1 MDILEELNRV
11 SLYIEEH
18 ITEDISID
26 ELAKITLQSSD
37 SFSRLFGYMVGM
49 TINEYIRRRK
59 LSLAVDDLQDSDS
72 KIIDIAMKYGWNS
85 SDAFAKAFVNQ
96 HGITPTNARK
106 KIASVKIYPPV
117 AFDLNIRGAKEMNFK
132 IVDVSSFDVLGLSKR
147 FDCQA
152 GNRFKQ
158 ENIMW
163 SVDAEHYPEKIC
175 NGYDGVWYGIFDNG
189 SYSIARNQQDVDSY
203 NLERITVP
211 AGKYAV
217 FTTQKGGYAGTEL
230 PRLHELIFNSWLPE
244 TNYKIKS
251 EYIVEVYHLATNKA
265 ERRKNRY
272 YEMWIPIDDGETE
285 IIDKQKLIIR
295 TANADD
301 ADDICRIC
309 CDDLGY
315 NCTSALIEKRLTER
329 DLGREQVFVAEYDN
343 SVVGFVH
350 VEDYKTLYFEEL
362 ANLLGLAVS
371 KKYRRQ
377 GIATALIKQ
386 AEYWAK
392 EKGINM
398 IRLNSGSTRKEAHR
412 FYRSLGF
419 DNEKEQ
425 IRFMKKL

>member
-1 MDILEELNRV
+1 
-11 SLYIEEH
+11 
-18 ITEDISID
+18 
-26 ELAKITLQSSD
+26 
-37 SFSRLFGYMVGM
+37 
-49 TINEYIRRRK
+49 
-59 LSLAVDDLQDSDS
+59 
-72 KIIDIAMKYGWNS
+72 
-85 SDAFAKAFVNQ
+85 
-96 HGITPTNARK
+96 
-106 KIASVKIYPPV
+106 
-117 AFDLNIRGAKEMNFK
+117 
-132 IVDVSSFDVLGLSKR
+132 
-147 FDCQA
+147 
-152 GNRFKQ
+152 
-158 ENIMW
+158 MW

-189 SYSIARNQQDVDSY
+189 SYSIARNQQDVDSH
-203 NLERITVP
+203 NLERITVS

-272 YEMWIPIDDGETE
+272 YEMWIPIDDSETE

-315 NCTSALIEKRLTER
+315 NCTSALIEQRLIER

-362 ANLLGLAVS
+362 ANLLGLTVS